1 MPDPFFLM
9 VYALGFVGLAAIS
22 LIPIRSWVL
31 FRNFFGSRS
40 KLVSVIIGSLACLMF
55 AFEEKIV
62 FRVFHC
68 LMGKYCGPG
77 VAHGWILLAML
88 GAAYLAFEAEAISR
102 LHLVKALGRTCRSS
116 QRNHRSSDHL
126 CCTRN

>member
-22 LIPIRSWVL
+22 LIPIRSWIL
-31 FRNFFGSRS
+31 FRRFFGSRS
-40 KLVSVIIGSLACLMF
+40 KLVSVITGVLASLVL
-55 AFEEKIV
+55 AFEARIV

-68 LMGKYCGPG
+68 LMGEYCGPD

-88 GAAYLAFEAEAISR
+88 GAAYLSFETAVAVVSVVARSAFRGAA
-102 LHLVKALGRTCRSS
+102 
-116 QRNHRSSDHL
+116 
-126 CCTRN
+126 